1 MVVFVPAAVRVC
13 VSDVMGQ
20 QESEVEEEL
29 CEDAGD
35 GEEDASDEDYEDC
48 LKNEDEDEEAR
59 GRSPTSLNS
68 EASFSMT
75 VEVIQVDQRLQPWT
89 LPDVF
94 YMLTLSITCFIVFHH
109 LTKLCSSWIFHPFMY
124 FTAFIVTLLIFTKL
138 LFLLLHI

>member
-1 MVVFVPAAVRVC
+1 MVVFVPAAAHVC

-94 YMLTLSITCFIVFHH
+94 YMLTLSITCFIVFP
-109 LTKLCSSWIFHPFMY
+109 PFD
-124 FTAFIVTLLIFTKL
+124 
-138 LFLLLHI
+138 